1 MFVENNSKQP
11 TLFPLPHEIS
21 IALRY
26 IHHFRHHHRS
36 RRRRILRFPW
46 FWRQWFSW
54 RSRQRTCRFPWFIRF
69 LRFPWSLRSRRQWL
83 SWRRRQRTRRSHR
96 RSFLSRNSRQR
107 FPRFPRSLGSFRSL
121 RSLRPLRSL
130 RSLRLGGFSG
140 SLGLVGSESNEIFIG
155 FLQRGGGAT
164 RPRDALHQILYIPD
178 PPHTHH
184 PAAPAFPRSS
194 VP

>member
-1 MFVENNSKQP
+1 MFVENNSQQP

-26 IHHFRHHHRS
+26 IHHFRHHHRGS
-36 RRRRILRFPW
+36 RRRVLRFPW

-54 RSRQRTCRFPWFIRF
+54 RSRQRTCRFPWF
-69 LRFPWSLRSRRQWL
+69 LRFPWSLQSLRSRRQRL
-83 SWRRRQRTRRSHR
+83 SWRRRQRTRRLSK

-107 FPRFPRSLGSFRSL
+107 FPRFPRSLGSFR
-121 RSLRPLRSL
+121 PL

-164 RPRDALHQILYIPD
+164 RSRDALHQILYIPD